1 MCSIDEEKLILRNYI
16 ACKKKG
22 FSLSVLEEPSE
33 KILRKLEFLPEFI
46 HAKSV
51 FLYYSMP
58 DEVATR
64 HFVKKWSDTKE
75 IYLPAIEERKMRLRL
90 YSPDQMLRTGAFNIK
105 EPQGNLCSDYK
116 VIDFAIVPG
125 VAFDRQGFRLGRGKG
140 YYDRVL
146 PLLSCAKA
154 GICFAFQIVE
164 NVPVDEW
171 DVRMDYVITEL
182 ELITSMNRDQSR

>member
-1 MCSIDEEKLILRNYI
+1 MCSIDEKKRVLRNCI
-16 ACKKKG
+16 ARKKKE
-22 FSLSVLEEPSE
+22 FSLSVLEERSE
-33 KILRKLEFLPEFI
+33 TLLQTIELLPEFV
-46 HAKSV
+46 HAQTV

-58 DEVATR
+58 DEVAT
-64 HFVKKWSDTKE
+64 HAFVKKWSETKE
-75 IYLPAIEERKMRLRL
+75 IYLPVIEEGEMKLRL
-90 YSPDQMLRTGAFNIK
+90 YSSDEMLRTGVFNIR

-116 VIDFAIVPG
+116 LIDFAIVPG
-125 VAFDRQGFRLGRGKG
+125 VAFDRQCFRMGRGKG

-171 DVRMDYVITEL
+171 DVPMDYVITEL
-182 ELITSMNRDQSR
+182 ELITSTKRDWSR

>member
-1 MCSIDEEKLILRNYI
+1 MYSIDEKKRVLRNYI
-16 ACKKKG
+16 ARKKKE
-22 FSLSVLEEPSE
+22 FSLSVFDEWSE
-33 KILRKLEFLPEFI
+33 SLLRTIELLPEFV
-46 HAKSV
+46 HAKTV

-58 DEVATR
+58 DEVAT
-64 HFVKKWSDTKE
+64 HAFVQKWSETKE
-75 IYLPAIEERKMRLRL
+75 IYLPVIEEGEMKLRL
-90 YSPDQMLRTGAFNIK
+90 YSPDEILRTGVFNIR

-116 VIDFAIVPG
+116 LIDFAIVPG
-125 VAFDRQGFRLGRGKG
+125 VAFDRQCFRMGRGKG

-171 DVRMDYVITEL
+171 DVPMDYVITEL
-182 ELITSMNRDQSR
+182 ELITSTNRDWSR